1 LPKESELHIVA
12 EDIRVVAYSREHA
25 RSISEHL
32 FEGVPEEVVLSQ
44 REELLKPG
52 PEKVFS
58 VCALHGAEV
67 VGVCTGVRM
76 TWAGSRHRIEMVQ
89 VVVREGFRRR
99 GVARKMMKLVAEHFS
114 TRGVE
119 IVQVSGEHTNK
130 EAIAAYQRLGFHQF
144 GLLKDGLKFDDS
156 YSDEVML
163 AAPIQKML
171 GK

>member
-1 LPKESELHIVA
+1 MVV

-25 RSISEHL
+25 KSISEHL

-44 REELLKPG
+44 REELLKTG
-52 PEKVFS
+52 PEEVFS
-58 VCALHGAEV
+58 VCALHGAEA

-76 TWAGSRHRIEMVQ
+76 TWAGSRHRIEMIQ
-89 VVVREGFRRR
+89 IVVRDEFRRR
-99 GVARKMMKLVAEHFS
+99 GVAREMMQLIAEHFS

-119 IVQVSGEHTNK
+119 IVQVSAEHTNK

-144 GLLKDGLKFDDS
+144 GFLKDGLKFDGN

-163 AAPIQKML
+163 AAPICKML
-171 GK
+171 RK

>member
-1 LPKESELHIVA
+1 MVA
-12 EDIRVVAYSREHA
+12 DDIRIVAYSREHA

-32 FEGVPEEVVLSQ
+32 FEGVPVDVVIRQ

-52 PEKVFS
+52 PEEVFS
-58 VCALHGAEV
+58 VCALHGEDV

-89 VVVREGFRRR
+89 VVVRDGFRRR
-99 GVARKMMKLVAEHFS
+99 GVARKMMQLVAEHFS

-119 IVQVSGEHTNK
+119 IVQASAEHTNK

-144 GLLKDGLKFDDS
+144 GLLKDGLKFDGN

-163 AAPIQKML
+163 AAPVRKML
-171 GK
+171 RK